1 MGGFDENKADLQ
13 QSAFEFTKT
22 VKWFSWGVMET
33 PVAVLGLDSVIYLQ
47 QNGSTEDVRCKI
59 IENVFV

>member
-1 MGGFDENKADLQ
+1 MKTADLQ
-13 QSAFEFTKT
+13 QLAFEFTKT
-22 VKWFSWGVMET
+22 VKWFSWGVRET
-33 PVAVLGLDSVIYLQ
+33 PVAGLGLDSVIYLQ